1 MADEIAHDTE
11 IGLTNEETQI
21 LHTYT
26 SMMDGYAGSF
36 ARTRHPESE
45 TMFDQRALFD
55 EKLKD
60 HLHAIKKLCV
70 IKRIPFY
77 ATFCVA
83 NNEEEGSVYVSDG
96 YIPTANRIVLADDR
110 FVRHVNVDAGF
121 DTVPPRGPL
130 HTESDSERRNK
141 DS

>member
-1 MADEIAHDTE
+1 MADEE
-11 IGLTNEETQI
+11 NGLNQEEEHI
-21 LHTYT
+21 LNTYT
-26 SMMDGYAGSF
+26 SMMNEYAGSF
-36 ARTRHPESE
+36 TRTRHPAAE

-60 HLHAIKKLCV
+60 HLHEIKKICV

-96 YIPTANRIVLADDR
+96 YIPTANRITLADDR

-130 HTESDSERRNK
+130 HTEGSTGRSKN
-141 DS
+141 S